1 MNEIRTR
8 PEMEED
14 FLNITKAEI
23 RMGQYDIEQPVV
35 IVEGILDSKV
45 FGKIR
50 SSNLNVI
57 SIEKLIRAT
66 LKKKTSERKKLTKV
80 VLHKFENKERVNLT
94 KKHGVKELVGAICD
108 LFIEKGFTFVF
119 GIQDADKEGITNLIR
134 SGKFESRN
142 KKPFLF
148 QTLPSR
154 DIEMLLYSQL
164 RSGDIFQP
172 GFPKDFLNCTE
183 RANQLAFMGF
193 GLEKFNKKKV
203 IKGEY
208 FGLKSFSGTE
218 SSNSKRYF
226 ESCISTDSIIDSF
239 VEFYDDKFDQD
250 SKEKLKLIVE
260 TKKEQLT
267 SLNLHWSS
275 LGRGHDLEKLL
286 QYPNPG
292 WTEKEFNTLMI
303 CLLDYGCLKDHKMFQ
318 SIEHW
323 RKQNNSPRLFV
334 SSKIEEE

>member
-1 MNEIRTR
+1 
-8 PEMEED
+8 MEED

-35 IVEGILDSKV
+35 IVEGILDSMV

-57 SIEKLIRAT
+57 SIEKLIRTT
-66 LKKKTSERKKLTKV
+66 LNKKKSERRKLSKND
-80 VLHKFENKERVNLT
+80 KNIIQSKERRNLT
-94 KKHGVKELVGAICD
+94 KKHGVKELVGTICD

-119 GIQDADKEGITNLIR
+119 GIQDADKEGITNLIV

-164 RSGDIFQP
+164 WNGEVFQP

-183 RANQLAFMGF
+183 RASQLAFMGF

-203 IKGEY
+203 IKDEY
-208 FGLKSFSGTE
+208 FGLKSFSNK
-218 SSNSKRYF
+218 SSKNSKRYF
-226 ESCISTDSIIDSF
+226 ATCISTDSIIDSF
-239 VEFYDDKFDQD
+239 VEFYDDKFDED
-250 SKEKLKLIVE
+250 SKGKLKLIVE
-260 TKKEQLT
+260 TKKEQLA
-267 SLNLHWSS
+267 SLNLDWPS

-292 WTEKEFNTLMI
+292 WKEKEFNRLMI

-318 SIEHW
+318 SIENW

-334 SSKIEEE
+334 TSKIEEE